1 MKEMRERA
9 KEMHGG
15 ELAVVAGVVVAVHEL
30 DEAPQRRQWQARPPQ
45 PYKREIVGGR
55 ACEGEWSA

>member
-15 ELAVVAGVVVAVHEL
+15 ELAVVAGMVTVALAVTRAANVPL
-30 DEAPQRRQWQARPPQ
+30 PQL
-45 PYKREIVGGR
+45 GLTLG
-55 ACEGEWSA
+55 